1 MFITIIQRGRNL
13 KKEKINFISMREG
26 LLLDIL
32 KENLS
37 VQFKGGKIKSFL
49 EHRQVSINGVVSTKY
64 NHPVHKGDEICIYL
78 SHSGNGKIPFE
89 VIYEDDYLIAINKP
103 SGLLSVATDSE
114 KENTAF
120 RILKEC
126 GKTVFVAHRLD
137 RDTSGVL
144 LFAKSREV
152 KEKIQKNWN
161 STLYREYIA
170 VCEGVFKEKSG
181 RVESYLKES
190 KTHIVYSD
198 KFGKNGK
205 KAITNYKVI
214 KENKKY
220 TMLKI
225 NIETGRKNQIR
236 VAMKE
241 MGHPVAGDRKYGALT
256 NPFKR
261 LGLHASVLK
270 IIHPVTE
277 RVVVFEAKI
286 PRCFTSL

>member
-1 MFITIIQRGRNL
+1 MKRN
-13 KKEKINFISMREG
+13 EINFISDDNG

-32 KENLS
+32 NDGLS
-37 VQFKGGKIKSFL
+37 NSFKRGKIKSFL
-49 EHRQVSINGVVSTKY
+49 EHSQVSINGVVTTKY
-64 NHPVHKGDEICIYL
+64 NYPVQKGDSVSVCLTPSNNI
-78 SHSGNGKIPFE
+78 KIPFE

-126 GKTVFVAHRLD
+126 GKTVFVVHRLD

-152 KEKIQKNWN
+152 KEKLQKNWDR
-161 STLYREYIA
+161 TLYREYIA

-181 RVESYLKES
+181 RAESYLKES

-205 KAITNYKVI
+205 KTITNYEVI
-214 KENKKY
+214 KTSKKY
-220 TMLKI
+220 SWLRI

-236 VAMKE
+236 VAMKDL
-241 MGHPVAGDRKYGALT
+241 GHPIAGDKKYGALT

-261 LGLHASVLK
+261 LGLHASMLK

-277 RVVVFEAKI
+277 KVVTFEAKI
-286 PRCFTSL
+286 PRCFTLI

>member
-1 MFITIIQRGRNL
+1 MKRN
-13 KKEKINFISMREG
+13 EINFISADNG
-26 LLLDIL
+26 LLLNIL
-32 KENLS
+32 NDGLS
-37 VQFKGGKIKSFL
+37 NSFKRGKIKSFL
-49 EHRQVSINGVVSTKY
+49 EHSQVSINGVVTTKY
-64 NHPVHKGDEICIYL
+64 NYPVQKGDSVSVCLTPSNNI
-78 SHSGNGKIPFE
+78 KIPFE
-89 VIYEDDYLIAINKP
+89 VIYEDNYLIAINKP
-103 SGLLSVATDSE
+103 PGILSVATDSE

-126 GKTVFVAHRLD
+126 GKTVFVVHRLD

-152 KEKIQKNWN
+152 KEKLQKNWD

-181 RVESYLKES
+181 RAESYLKES

-205 KAITNYKVI
+205 KAITNYEVI
-214 KENKKY
+214 KTSKKY
-220 TMLKI
+220 SLLRI

-236 VAMKE
+236 VAMKDL
-241 MGHPVAGDRKYGALT
+241 GHPIAGDKKYGALT

-261 LGLHASVLK
+261 LGLHASMLK
-270 IIHPVTE
+270 IIHPITEKVVT
-277 RVVVFEAKI
+277 FEAKI
-286 PRCFTSL
+286 PRCFTLI

>member
-1 MFITIIQRGRNL
+1 MKRNAITFKSDDN
-13 KKEKINFISMREG
+13 G

-32 KENLS
+32 NDSLS
-37 VQFKGGKIKSFL
+37 NSFKRGKIKSFL
-49 EHRQVSINGVVSTKY
+49 EHSQVSINGVVTTKFNY
-64 NHPVHKGDEICIYL
+64 TVRKGDEICICL
-78 SHSGNGKIPFE
+78 SQTAKGKIPLE
-89 VIYEDDYLIAINKP
+89 IIYEDNYLIAINKP

-126 GKTVFVAHRLD
+126 GKTVFVVHRLD

-144 LFAKSREV
+144 LFAKSREI
-152 KEKIQKNWN
+152 KEKLQKNWD

-170 VCEGVFKEKSG
+170 VCEGVFREKSG
-181 RVESYLKES
+181 RAESYLKES

-205 KAITNYKVI
+205 KAVTNYKVI
-214 KENKKY
+214 KTSKKY
-220 TMLKI
+220 SWLRI

-236 VAMKE
+236 VAMKDL
-241 MGHPVAGDRKYGALT
+241 GHPIAGDKKYGALT

-261 LGLHASVLK
+261 LGLHASMLK

-277 RVVVFEAKI
+277 KVLVLKAEMPK
-286 PRCFTSL
+286 CFTLI

>member
-1 MFITIIQRGRNL
+1 MKRN
-13 KKEKINFISMREG
+13 EINFISADNG
-26 LLLDIL
+26 LLLNIL
-32 KENLS
+32 NDGLS
-37 VQFKGGKIKSFL
+37 NSFKRGKIKSFL
-49 EHRQVSINGVVSTKY
+49 EHSQVSINGVVTTKY
-64 NHPVHKGDEICIYL
+64 NYPVQKGDSVSVCLTPSNNI
-78 SHSGNGKIPFE
+78 KIPFE
-89 VIYEDDYLIAINKP
+89 VIYEDNYLIAINKP
-103 SGLLSVATDSE
+103 PGILSVATDSE

-126 GKTVFVAHRLD
+126 GKTVFVVHRLD

-152 KEKIQKNWN
+152 KEKLQKNWD

-181 RVESYLKES
+181 RAESYLKES

-205 KAITNYKVI
+205 KAITNYEVI
-214 KENKKY
+214 KTSKKY
-220 TMLKI
+220 SWLRI

-236 VAMKE
+236 VAMKDL
-241 MGHPVAGDRKYGALT
+241 GHPIAGDKKYGALT

-261 LGLHASVLK
+261 LGLHASMLK
-270 IIHPVTE
+270 IIHPITEKVVT
-277 RVVVFEAKI
+277 FEAKI
-286 PRCFTSL
+286 PRCFTLI

>member
-1 MFITIIQRGRNL
+1 MKRN
-13 KKEKINFISMREG
+13 EINFISDDNG

-32 KENLS
+32 NYGLS
-37 VQFKGGKIKSFL
+37 NSFKRGKIKSFL
-49 EHRQVSINGVVSTKY
+49 EHSQVSINGVVTTKY
-64 NHPVHKGDEICIYL
+64 NYPVQKGDSVSVCLTPSNNI
-78 SHSGNGKIPFE
+78 KIPFE

-103 SGLLSVATDSE
+103 PGILSVATDSE

-126 GKTVFVAHRLD
+126 GKTVFVVHRLD

-152 KEKIQKNWN
+152 KEKLQKNWD

-181 RVESYLKES
+181 RAESYLKES
-190 KTHIVYSD
+190 KTHFVYSD

-205 KAITNYKVI
+205 KAITNYEVI
-214 KENKKY
+214 KTSKKY
-220 TMLKI
+220 SWLRI

-236 VAMKE
+236 VAMKDL
-241 MGHPVAGDRKYGALT
+241 GHPIAGDKKYGALT

-277 RVVVFEAKI
+277 KVATFEAKI
-286 PRCFTSL
+286 PRCFTLI

>member
-1 MFITIIQRGRNL
+1 MKRN
-13 KKEKINFISMREG
+13 EINFISDDNG
-26 LLLDIL
+26 LLFDIL
-32 KENLS
+32 NDGLS
-37 VQFKGGKIKSFL
+37 NSFKRGKIKSFL
-49 EHRQVSINGVVSTKY
+49 EHSQVSINGVVTTKY
-64 NHPVHKGDEICIYL
+64 NYPVQKGDSVSVCLTPSNNI
-78 SHSGNGKIPFE
+78 KIPFE
-89 VIYEDDYLIAINKP
+89 VIYEDNYLIAINKP

-126 GKTVFVAHRLD
+126 GKTVFVVHRLD

-152 KEKIQKNWN
+152 KEKLQKNWD

-181 RVESYLKES
+181 RAESYLKES

-205 KAITNYKVI
+205 KAITNYEVI
-214 KENKKY
+214 KTSKKY
-220 TMLKI
+220 SWLRI

-236 VAMKE
+236 VAMKDL
-241 MGHPVAGDRKYGALT
+241 GHPIAGDKKYGALT

-261 LGLHASVLK
+261 LGLHASMLK

-277 RVVVFEAKI
+277 KVVTFEAKI
-286 PRCFTSL
+286 PRCFISL

>member
-1 MFITIIQRGRNL
+1 MKRN
-13 KKEKINFISMREG
+13 EINFISADNG

-32 KENLS
+32 NDGLS
-37 VQFKGGKIKSFL
+37 NSFKRGKIKSFL
-49 EHRQVSINGVVSTKY
+49 EHSQVSINGVVTTKY
-64 NHPVHKGDEICIYL
+64 NYPVQKGDSVSVCLTPSNNI
-78 SHSGNGKIPFE
+78 KIPFE

-126 GKTVFVAHRLD
+126 GKTVFVVHRLD

-144 LFAKSREV
+144 LFAKRREV
-152 KEKIQKNWN
+152 KEKLQKNWD

-181 RVESYLKES
+181 RAESYLKES

-205 KAITNYKVI
+205 KAITNYEVI
-214 KENKKY
+214 KTSKKY
-220 TMLKI
+220 SWLRI

-236 VAMKE
+236 VAMKDL
-241 MGHPVAGDRKYGALT
+241 GHPIAGDKKYGALT

-261 LGLHASVLK
+261 LGLHASMLK
-270 IIHPVTE
+270 IIHPITEKVVT
-277 RVVVFEAKI
+277 FEAKI
-286 PRCFTSL
+286 PRCLL

>member
-1 MFITIIQRGRNL
+1 MKRNAITFKSDDN
-13 KKEKINFISMREG
+13 G

-32 KENLS
+32 NDSLS
-37 VQFKGGKIKSFL
+37 NSFKRGKIKSFL
-49 EHRQVSINGVVSTKY
+49 EHSQVSINGVVTTKFNY
-64 NHPVHKGDEICIYL
+64 TVQKGDSVSVCITP
-78 SHSGNGKIPFE
+78 SNNIKIPFE
-89 VIYEDDYLIAINKP
+89 VIYEDNYLIAINKP

-126 GKTVFVAHRLD
+126 GKTVFVVHRLD

-144 LFAKSREV
+144 LFAKSREI
-152 KEKIQKNWN
+152 KEKLQKNWD

-170 VCEGVFKEKSG
+170 VCEGVFREKSG
-181 RVESYLKES
+181 RAESYLKES

-205 KAITNYKVI
+205 KAITNYEVI
-214 KENKKY
+214 KTSKKY
-220 TMLKI
+220 SWLRI

-236 VAMKE
+236 VAMKDL
-241 MGHPVAGDRKYGALT
+241 GHPIAGDKKYGALT

-261 LGLHASVLK
+261 LGLHASMLK

-277 RVVVFEAKI
+277 KVLVLKAKM
-286 PRCFTSL
+286 PKCFTLI

>member
-1 MFITIIQRGRNL
+1 MKRN
-13 KKEKINFISMREG
+13 EINFISADNG
-26 LLLDIL
+26 LLLNIL
-32 KENLS
+32 NDGLS
-37 VQFKGGKIKSFL
+37 NSFKRGKIKSFL
-49 EHRQVSINGVVSTKY
+49 EHSQVSINGVVTTKY
-64 NHPVHKGDEICIYL
+64 NYPVQKGDSVSVCFTPSNNI
-78 SHSGNGKIPFE
+78 KIPFE
-89 VIYEDDYLIAINKP
+89 VIYEDNYLIAINKP

-126 GKTVFVAHRLD
+126 GKTVFVVHRLD

-152 KEKIQKNWN
+152 KEKLQKNWD

-181 RVESYLKES
+181 RAESYLKES

-205 KAITNYKVI
+205 KAITNYEVI
-214 KENKKY
+214 KTSKKY
-220 TMLKI
+220 SWLRI

-236 VAMKE
+236 VAMKDL
-241 MGHPVAGDRKYGALT
+241 GHPIAGDKKYGALT

-261 LGLHASVLK
+261 LGLHASMLK
-270 IIHPVTE
+270 IIHPITEKVVT
-277 RVVVFEAKI
+277 FEANI
-286 PRCFTSL
+286 PRCFTLI

>member
-1 MFITIIQRGRNL
+1 MKRN
-13 KKEKINFISMREG
+13 EINFISTDNG
-26 LLLDIL
+26 LLFDIL
-32 KENLS
+32 NDGLS
-37 VQFKGGKIKSFL
+37 NSFKRGKIKSFL
-49 EHRQVSINGVVSTKY
+49 EHSQVSINGVVTTKY
-64 NHPVHKGDEICIYL
+64 NYPVQKGDSVSVCLTPSNNI
-78 SHSGNGKIPFE
+78 KIPFE

-103 SGLLSVATDSE
+103 PGLLSVATDSE

-126 GKTVFVAHRLD
+126 GKTVFVVHRLD

-144 LFAKSREV
+144 LFAKRREV
-152 KEKIQKNWN
+152 KEKLQKNWDR
-161 STLYREYIA
+161 TLYREYIA

-181 RVESYLKES
+181 RAESYLKES

-205 KAITNYKVI
+205 KAITNYEVI
-214 KENKKY
+214 KTSKKY
-220 TMLKI
+220 SWLRI

-236 VAMKE
+236 VAMKDL
-241 MGHPVAGDRKYGALT
+241 GHPIAGDKKYGALT

-261 LGLHASVLK
+261 LGLHASMLK

-277 RVVVFEAKI
+277 KVVTFEAKI
-286 PRCFTSL
+286 PRCFTLI

>member
-1 MFITIIQRGRNL
+1 MKRN
-13 KKEKINFISMREG
+13 EINFISADNG

-32 KENLS
+32 NDGLS
-37 VQFKGGKIKSFL
+37 NSFKRGKIKSFL
-49 EHRQVSINGVVSTKY
+49 EHSQVSINGVVTTKY
-64 NHPVHKGDEICIYL
+64 NYPVQKGDSVSVCFTPSNNI
-78 SHSGNGKIPFE
+78 KIPFE
-89 VIYEDDYLIAINKP
+89 VIYEDNYLIAINKP
-103 SGLLSVATDSE
+103 PGLLSVATDSE

-126 GKTVFVAHRLD
+126 GKTVFVVHRLD

-152 KEKIQKNWN
+152 KEKLQKNWD

-181 RVESYLKES
+181 RAESYLKES

-198 KFGKNGK
+198 KFGKSGK
-205 KAITNYKVI
+205 KAITNYEVI
-214 KENKKY
+214 KTSKKY
-220 TMLKI
+220 SWLRI

-236 VAMKE
+236 VAMKDL
-241 MGHPVAGDRKYGALT
+241 GHPIAGDKKYGALT

-261 LGLHASVLK
+261 LGLHASMLK

-277 RVVVFEAKI
+277 KVVTFEAKI
-286 PRCFTSL
+286 PRCFTLI

>member
-1 MFITIIQRGRNL
+1 MKRN
-13 KKEKINFISMREG
+13 EINFISADNG

-32 KENLS
+32 NDGLS
-37 VQFKGGKIKSFL
+37 NSFKRGKIKSFL
-49 EHRQVSINGVVSTKY
+49 EHSQVSINGVVTTKY
-64 NHPVHKGDEICIYL
+64 NYPVQKGDSVSVCLTPSNNI
-78 SHSGNGKIPFE
+78 KIPFE

-126 GKTVFVAHRLD
+126 GKTVFVVHRLD

-144 LFAKSREV
+144 LFAKRREV
-152 KEKIQKNWN
+152 KEKLQKNWD

-181 RVESYLKES
+181 RAESYLKES

-205 KAITNYKVI
+205 KAITNYEVI
-214 KENKKY
+214 KTSKKY
-220 TMLKI
+220 SWLRI

-236 VAMKE
+236 VAMKDL
-241 MGHPVAGDRKYGALT
+241 GHPIAGDKKYGALT

-261 LGLHASVLK
+261 LGLHASMLK
-270 IIHPVTE
+270 IIHPITEKVVT
-277 RVVVFEAKI
+277 FEAKI
-286 PRCFTSL
+286 PRCFTLI

>member
-1 MFITIIQRGRNL
+1 MKRN
-13 KKEKINFISMREG
+13 EINFISDDNG
-26 LLLDIL
+26 LLFDIL
-32 KENLS
+32 NDGLS
-37 VQFKGGKIKSFL
+37 NSFKRGKIKSFL
-49 EHRQVSINGVVSTKY
+49 EHSQVSINGVVTTKY
-64 NHPVHKGDEICIYL
+64 NYPVQKGDSVSVCLTPSNNI
-78 SHSGNGKIPFE
+78 KIPFE
-89 VIYEDDYLIAINKP
+89 VIYEDNYLIAINKP

-126 GKTVFVAHRLD
+126 GKTVFVVHRLD

-152 KEKIQKNWN
+152 KEKLQKNWD

-181 RVESYLKES
+181 RAESYLKES

-205 KAITNYKVI
+205 KAITNYEVI
-214 KENKKY
+214 KTSKKY
-220 TMLKI
+220 SWLRI

-236 VAMKE
+236 VAMKDL
-241 MGHPVAGDRKYGALT
+241 GHPIAGDKKYGALT

-261 LGLHASVLK
+261 LGLHASMLK

-277 RVVVFEAKI
+277 KVVTFEAKI
-286 PRCFTSL
+286 PRCFTLI

>member
-1 MFITIIQRGRNL
+1 MKR
-13 KKEKINFISMREG
+13 KEINFMSADNG

-32 KENLS
+32 NDGLS
-37 VQFKGGKIKSFL
+37 NSFKRGKIKSFL
-49 EHRQVSINGVVSTKY
+49 EHSQVSINGVVTTKY
-64 NHPVHKGDEICIYL
+64 NYPVQKGDSVSVCLTPSNNI
-78 SHSGNGKIPFE
+78 KIPFE
-89 VIYEDDYLIAINKP
+89 VIYEDNYLIAINKP

-126 GKTVFVAHRLD
+126 GKTVFVVHRLD
-137 RDTSGVL
+137 KDTSGVL
-144 LFAKSREV
+144 LFAKRREV
-152 KEKIQKNWN
+152 KEKLQKNWD

-181 RVESYLKES
+181 RAESYLKES

-205 KAITNYKVI
+205 KAITNYEVI
-214 KENKKY
+214 KTSKKY
-220 TMLKI
+220 SWLRI

-236 VAMKE
+236 VAMKDL
-241 MGHPVAGDRKYGALT
+241 GHPIAGDKKYGALT

-261 LGLHASVLK
+261 LGLHASMLK

-277 RVVVFEAKI
+277 KVVTFEAKI
-286 PRCFTSL
+286 PRCFTLI

>member
-1 MFITIIQRGRNL
+1 MSADN
-13 KKEKINFISMREG
+13 G

-32 KENLS
+32 NDGLS
-37 VQFKGGKIKSFL
+37 NSFKRGKIKSFL
-49 EHRQVSINGVVSTKY
+49 EHSQVSINGVVTTKY
-64 NHPVHKGDEICIYL
+64 NYPVQKGDSVSVCITP
-78 SHSGNGKIPFE
+78 SNNIKIPFE
-89 VIYEDDYLIAINKP
+89 VIYEDNYLIAINKP
-103 SGLLSVATDSE
+103 PWILSVATDSE

-126 GKTVFVAHRLD
+126 GKTVFVVHRLD

-152 KEKIQKNWN
+152 KEKLQKNWD

-181 RVESYLKES
+181 RAESYLKES

-205 KAITNYKVI
+205 KAITNYEVI
-214 KENKKY
+214 KTSKKY
-220 TMLKI
+220 SWLRI

-236 VAMKE
+236 VAMKDL
-241 MGHPVAGDRKYGALT
+241 GHPIAGDKKYGALT

-261 LGLHASVLK
+261 LGLHASMLK

-277 RVVVFEAKI
+277 KVVTFEAKI
-286 PRCFTSL
+286 PRCFTLI

>member
-1 MFITIIQRGRNL
+1 MKRN
-13 KKEKINFISMREG
+13 EINFISDDNG

-32 KENLS
+32 NDGLS
-37 VQFKGGKIKSFL
+37 NSFKRGKIKSFL
-49 EHRQVSINGVVSTKY
+49 EHSQVSINGVVTTKY
-64 NHPVHKGDEICIYL
+64 NYPVQKGDSVSVCLTPSNNI
-78 SHSGNGKIPFE
+78 KIPFE

-126 GKTVFVAHRLD
+126 GKTVFVVHRLD

-144 LFAKSREV
+144 LFAKRREV
-152 KEKIQKNWN
+152 KEKLQKNWD

-181 RVESYLKES
+181 RAESYLKES

-205 KAITNYKVI
+205 KAITNYEVI
-214 KENKKY
+214 KTSKKY
-220 TMLKI
+220 SWLRI

-236 VAMKE
+236 VAMKDL
-241 MGHPVAGDRKYGALT
+241 GHPIAGDKKYGALT

-261 LGLHASVLK
+261 LGLHASMLK

-277 RVVVFEAKI
+277 KVVTFEAKI
-286 PRCFTSL
+286 PRCFTLI

>member
-1 MFITIIQRGRNL
+1 MKRN
-13 KKEKINFISMREG
+13 EINFISADNG

-32 KENLS
+32 NDGLS
-37 VQFKGGKIKSFL
+37 NSFKRGKIKSFL
-49 EHRQVSINGVVSTKY
+49 EHSQVSINGVVTTKY
-64 NHPVHKGDEICIYL
+64 NYPVQKGDSVSVCLTPSNNI
-78 SHSGNGKIPFE
+78 KIPFE

-126 GKTVFVAHRLD
+126 GKTVFVVHRLD

-152 KEKIQKNWN
+152 KEKLQKNWD

-181 RVESYLKES
+181 RAESYLKES

-205 KAITNYKVI
+205 KAITNYEVI
-214 KENKKY
+214 KTSKKY
-220 TMLKI
+220 SWLRI

-236 VAMKE
+236 VAMKDL
-241 MGHPVAGDRKYGALT
+241 GHPIAGDKKYGALT

-261 LGLHASVLK
+261 LGLHASMLK

-277 RVVVFEAKI
+277 KVVTFEAKI
-286 PRCFTSL
+286 PRCFTLI

>member
-1 MFITIIQRGRNL
+1 MKRN
-13 KKEKINFISMREG
+13 EINFISADNG

-32 KENLS
+32 NDGLS
-37 VQFKGGKIKSFL
+37 NSFKRGKIKSFL
-49 EHRQVSINGVVSTKY
+49 EHSQVSINGVVTTKY
-64 NHPVHKGDEICIYL
+64 NYPVQKGDSVSVCLTPSNNI
-78 SHSGNGKIPFE
+78 KIPFE

-103 SGLLSVATDSE
+103 SGLLSVSTDSE

-126 GKTVFVAHRLD
+126 GKTVFVVHRLD

-144 LFAKSREV
+144 LFAKRREV
-152 KEKIQKNWN
+152 KEKLQKNWD

-181 RVESYLKES
+181 RAESYLKES

-205 KAITNYKVI
+205 KAITNYEVI
-214 KENKKY
+214 KTSKKY
-220 TMLKI
+220 SWLRI

-236 VAMKE
+236 VAMKDL
-241 MGHPVAGDRKYGALT
+241 GHPIAGDKKYGALT

-261 LGLHASVLK
+261 LGLHASMLK

-277 RVVVFEAKI
+277 KVVTFEAKI
-286 PRCFTSL
+286 PRCFTLI

>member
-1 MFITIIQRGRNL
+1 MKRN
-13 KKEKINFISMREG
+13 EINFISDDNG

-32 KENLS
+32 NYGLS
-37 VQFKGGKIKSFL
+37 NSFKRGKIKSFL
-49 EHRQVSINGVVSTKY
+49 EHSQVSINGVVTTKY
-64 NHPVHKGDEICIYL
+64 NYPVQKGDSVSVCLTPSNNI
-78 SHSGNGKIPFE
+78 KIPFE

-103 SGLLSVATDSE
+103 PGILSVATDSE

-126 GKTVFVAHRLD
+126 GKTVFVVHRLD

-152 KEKIQKNWN
+152 KEKLQKNWD

-181 RVESYLKES
+181 RAESYLKES
-190 KTHIVYSD
+190 KTHFVYSD

-205 KAITNYKVI
+205 KAITNYEVI
-214 KENKKY
+214 KTSKKY
-220 TMLKI
+220 SWLRI

-236 VAMKE
+236 VAMKDL
-241 MGHPVAGDRKYGALT
+241 GHPIAGDKKYGALT

-261 LGLHASVLK
+261 LGLHASMLK

-277 RVVVFEAKI
+277 KVVTFEAKI
-286 PRCFTSL
+286 PRCFTLI

>member
-1 MFITIIQRGRNL
+1 MKRN
-13 KKEKINFISMREG
+13 EINFISDDNG

-32 KENLS
+32 NDGLS
-37 VQFKGGKIKSFL
+37 NSFKRGKIKSFL
-49 EHRQVSINGVVSTKY
+49 EHSQVSINGVVTTKY
-64 NHPVHKGDEICIYL
+64 NYPVQKGDSDSVCLTPSNNI
-78 SHSGNGKIPFE
+78 KIPFE

-126 GKTVFVAHRLD
+126 GKTVFVVHRLD

-144 LFAKSREV
+144 LFAKRREV
-152 KEKIQKNWN
+152 KEKLQKNWD

-181 RVESYLKES
+181 SAESYLKES

-205 KAITNYKVI
+205 KAITNYEVI
-214 KENKKY
+214 KTSKKY
-220 TMLKI
+220 SWLRI

-236 VAMKE
+236 VAMKDL
-241 MGHPVAGDRKYGALT
+241 GHPIAGDKKYGA
-256 NPFKR
+256 
-261 LGLHASVLK
+261 
-270 IIHPVTE
+270 
-277 RVVVFEAKI
+277 
-286 PRCFTSL
+286 

>member
-1 MFITIIQRGRNL
+1 MKRN
-13 KKEKINFISMREG
+13 EINFISADNG

-32 KENLS
+32 NDGLS
-37 VQFKGGKIKSFL
+37 NSFKRGKIKSFL
-49 EHRQVSINGVVSTKY
+49 EHSQVSINGVVTTKY
-64 NHPVHKGDEICIYL
+64 NYPVQKGDSVSVCLTPSNNI
-78 SHSGNGKIPFE
+78 KIPFE
-89 VIYEDDYLIAINKP
+89 VIYEDNYLIAINKP
-103 SGLLSVATDSE
+103 SGILSVATDSE

-126 GKTVFVAHRLD
+126 GKTVFVVHRLD

-152 KEKIQKNWN
+152 KEKLQKNWD

-181 RVESYLKES
+181 RAESYLKES

-205 KAITNYKVI
+205 KAITNYEVI
-214 KENKKY
+214 KTSKKY
-220 TMLKI
+220 SWLRI

-236 VAMKE
+236 VAMKDLD
-241 MGHPVAGDRKYGALT
+241 HPIAGDKKYGALT

-277 RVVVFEAKI
+277 KVVTFEAKI
-286 PRCFTSL
+286 PRCFTLI

>member
-1 MFITIIQRGRNL
+1 MKRN
-13 KKEKINFISMREG
+13 EINFISDDNG

-32 KENLS
+32 NDGLS
-37 VQFKGGKIKSFL
+37 NSFKRGKIKSFL
-49 EHRQVSINGVVSTKY
+49 EHSQVSINGVVTTKY
-64 NHPVHKGDEICIYL
+64 NYPVQKGDSVSVCLTPSNNI
-78 SHSGNGKIPFE
+78 KIPFE

-126 GKTVFVAHRLD
+126 GKTVFVVHRLD

-152 KEKIQKNWN
+152 KEKLQKNWD

-170 VCEGVFKEKSG
+170 VCEGVFREESG
-181 RVESYLKES
+181 RAESYLKES

-205 KAITNYKVI
+205 KAITNYEVI
-214 KENKKY
+214 KTSKKY
-220 TMLKI
+220 SWLRI

-236 VAMKE
+236 VAMKDL
-241 MGHPVAGDRKYGALT
+241 GHPIAGDKKYGALT

-277 RVVVFEAKI
+277 KVVAFEAKI
-286 PRCFTSL
+286 PRCFISL

>member
-1 MFITIIQRGRNL
+1 MKRN
-13 KKEKINFISMREG
+13 EINFISDDNG

-32 KENLS
+32 NDGLS
-37 VQFKGGKIKSFL
+37 NSFKRGKIKSFL
-49 EHRQVSINGVVSTKY
+49 EHSQVSINGVVTTKY
-64 NHPVHKGDEICIYL
+64 NYPVQKGDSVSVCLTPSNNI
-78 SHSGNGKIPFE
+78 KIPFE

-126 GKTVFVAHRLD
+126 GKTVFVVHRLD

-144 LFAKSREV
+144 LFAKRREV
-152 KEKIQKNWN
+152 KEKLQKNWD

-181 RVESYLKES
+181 RAESYLKES

-205 KAITNYKVI
+205 KAITNYEVI
-214 KENKKY
+214 KTSKKY
-220 TMLKI
+220 SWLRI

-236 VAMKE
+236 VAMKDL
-241 MGHPVAGDRKYGALT
+241 GHPIAGDKKYGALT

-261 LGLHASVLK
+261 LGLHASMLK
-270 IIHPVTE
+270 IIHPITEKVVT
-277 RVVVFEAKI
+277 FEAKI
-286 PRCFTSL
+286 PRCFTLI

>member
-1 MFITIIQRGRNL
+1 MKRN
-13 KKEKINFISMREG
+13 EINFISTDNG
-26 LLLDIL
+26 LLFDIL
-32 KENLS
+32 NDGLS
-37 VQFKGGKIKSFL
+37 NSFKRGKIKSFL
-49 EHRQVSINGVVSTKY
+49 EHSQVSINGVVTTKY
-64 NHPVHKGDEICIYL
+64 NYPVQKGDSVSVCLTPSNNI
-78 SHSGNGKIPFE
+78 KIPFE

-126 GKTVFVAHRLD
+126 GKTVFVVHRLD

-144 LFAKSREV
+144 LFAKRREV
-152 KEKIQKNWN
+152 KEKLQKNWDR
-161 STLYREYIA
+161 TLYREYIA

-181 RVESYLKES
+181 RAESYLKES

-205 KAITNYKVI
+205 KAITNYEVI
-214 KENKKY
+214 KTSKKY
-220 TMLKI
+220 SWLRI

-236 VAMKE
+236 VAMKDL
-241 MGHPVAGDRKYGALT
+241 GHPIAGDKKYGALT

-261 LGLHASVLK
+261 LGLHASMLK

-277 RVVVFEAKI
+277 KVVTFEAKI
-286 PRCFTSL
+286 PRCFTLI

>member
-1 MFITIIQRGRNL
+1 MKRN
-13 KKEKINFISMREG
+13 EINFISADNG

-32 KENLS
+32 NDGLS
-37 VQFKGGKIKSFL
+37 NSFKHGKIKSFL
-49 EHRQVSINGVVSTKY
+49 EHSQVSINGVVTTKY
-64 NHPVHKGDEICIYL
+64 NYPVQKGDSVSVCITP
-78 SHSGNGKIPFE
+78 SNNIKIPFE
-89 VIYEDDYLIAINKP
+89 VIYEDNYLIAINKP

-126 GKTVFVAHRLD
+126 GKTVFVVHRLD

-152 KEKIQKNWN
+152 KEKLQKNWD

-181 RVESYLKES
+181 RAESYLKES

-205 KAITNYKVI
+205 KAITNYEVI
-214 KENKKY
+214 KTSKKY
-220 TMLKI
+220 SWLRI

-236 VAMKE
+236 VAMKDL
-241 MGHPVAGDRKYGALT
+241 GHPIAGDKKYGALT

-277 RVVVFEAKI
+277 KVVTFEAKI
-286 PRCFTSL
+286 PRCFTLI

>member
-1 MFITIIQRGRNL
+1 MKRNAITFKSDDN
-13 KKEKINFISMREG
+13 G

-32 KENLS
+32 NDSLS
-37 VQFKGGKIKSFL
+37 NSFKRGKIKSFL
-49 EHRQVSINGVVSTKY
+49 EHSQVSINGVVTTKFNY
-64 NHPVHKGDEICIYL
+64 TVRKGDSVSVCITP
-78 SHSGNGKIPFE
+78 SNNIKIPFE
-89 VIYEDDYLIAINKP
+89 VIYEDNYLIAINKP

-126 GKTVFVAHRLD
+126 GKTVFVVHRLD

-152 KEKIQKNWN
+152 KEKLQKNWD

-181 RVESYLKES
+181 RAESYLKES

-198 KFGKNGK
+198 KFGRNGK
-205 KAITNYKVI
+205 KAVTNYEVI
-214 KENKKY
+214 KTSKKY
-220 TMLKI
+220 SWLRI

-236 VAMKE
+236 VAMKDL
-241 MGHPVAGDRKYGALT
+241 GHPIAGDKKYGALT

-261 LGLHASVLK
+261 LGLHASMLK

-277 RVVVFEAKI
+277 KVLVLKAEMPK
-286 PRCFTSL
+286 CFTLI

>member
-1 MFITIIQRGRNL
+1 MKRN
-13 KKEKINFISMREG
+13 EINFISDDNG

-32 KENLS
+32 NDGLS
-37 VQFKGGKIKSFL
+37 NSFKRGKIKSFL
-49 EHRQVSINGVVSTKY
+49 EHSQVSINGVVTTKY
-64 NHPVHKGDEICIYL
+64 NYPVQKGDSVSVCLTPSNNI
-78 SHSGNGKIPFE
+78 KIPFE

-126 GKTVFVAHRLD
+126 GKTVFVVHRLD

-152 KEKIQKNWN
+152 KEKLQKNWDR
-161 STLYREYIA
+161 TLYREYIA

-181 RVESYLKES
+181 RAESYLKES

-205 KAITNYKVI
+205 KAITNYEVI
-214 KENKKY
+214 KTSKKY
-220 TMLKI
+220 SWLRI

-236 VAMKE
+236 VAMKDL
-241 MGHPVAGDRKYGALT
+241 GHPIAGDKKYGALT

-261 LGLHASVLK
+261 LGLHASMLK

-277 RVVVFEAKI
+277 KVVTFEAKI
-286 PRCFTSL
+286 PRCFTLI

>member
-1 MFITIIQRGRNL
+1 MKRN
-13 KKEKINFISMREG
+13 EINFISADNG
-26 LLLDIL
+26 LLLNIL
-32 KENLS
+32 NDGLS
-37 VQFKGGKIKSFL
+37 NSFKRGKIKSFL
-49 EHRQVSINGVVSTKY
+49 EHSQVSINGVVTTKY
-64 NHPVHKGDEICIYL
+64 NYPVQKGDSVSVCLTPSNNI
-78 SHSGNGKIPFE
+78 KIPFE
-89 VIYEDDYLIAINKP
+89 VIYEDNYLIAINKP
-103 SGLLSVATDSE
+103 PGILSVATDSE

-126 GKTVFVAHRLD
+126 GKTVFVVHRLD

-152 KEKIQKNWN
+152 KEKLQKNWD

-181 RVESYLKES
+181 RAESYLKES

-205 KAITNYKVI
+205 KAITNYEVI
-214 KENKKY
+214 KTSKKY
-220 TMLKI
+220 SWLRI

-236 VAMKE
+236 VAMKDL
-241 MGHPVAGDRKYGALT
+241 GHPIAGDKKYGALT

-261 LGLHASVLK
+261 LGLHASMLK

-277 RVVVFEAKI
+277 KVVTFEAKI
-286 PRCFTSL
+286 PRCFTLI

>member
-1 MFITIIQRGRNL
+1 MKRN
-13 KKEKINFISMREG
+13 EINFISDDNG
-26 LLLDIL
+26 LLFDIL
-32 KENLS
+32 NDGLS
-37 VQFKGGKIKSFL
+37 NSFKRGKIKSFL
-49 EHRQVSINGVVSTKY
+49 EHSQVSINGVVTTKY
-64 NHPVHKGDEICIYL
+64 NYPVQKGDSVSVCLTPSNNI
-78 SHSGNGKIPFE
+78 KIPFE
-89 VIYEDDYLIAINKP
+89 VIYEDNYLIAINKP

-126 GKTVFVAHRLD
+126 GKTVFVVHRLD

-152 KEKIQKNWN
+152 KEKLQKNWDR
-161 STLYREYIA
+161 TLYREYIA

-181 RVESYLKES
+181 RAESYLKES

-205 KAITNYKVI
+205 KAITNYEVI
-214 KENKKY
+214 KTSKKY
-220 TMLKI
+220 SWLRI

-236 VAMKE
+236 VAMKDL
-241 MGHPVAGDRKYGALT
+241 GHPIAGDKKYGALT

-261 LGLHASVLK
+261 LGLHASMLK

-277 RVVVFEAKI
+277 KVVTFEAKI
-286 PRCFTSL
+286 PRCFISL

>member
-1 MFITIIQRGRNL
+1 MKRN
-13 KKEKINFISMREG
+13 EINFISADNG
-26 LLLDIL
+26 LLLNIL
-32 KENLS
+32 NDGLS
-37 VQFKGGKIKSFL
+37 NSFKRGKIKSFL
-49 EHRQVSINGVVSTKY
+49 EHSQVSINGVVTTKY
-64 NHPVHKGDEICIYL
+64 NYPVQKGDSVSVCLTPSNNI
-78 SHSGNGKIPFE
+78 KIPFE
-89 VIYEDDYLIAINKP
+89 VIYEDNYLIAINKP
-103 SGLLSVATDSE
+103 PGILSVATDSE

-126 GKTVFVAHRLD
+126 GKTVFVVHRLD

-152 KEKIQKNWN
+152 KEKLQKNWD

-181 RVESYLKES
+181 RAESYLKES

-205 KAITNYKVI
+205 KAITNYEVI
-214 KENKKY
+214 KTSKKY
-220 TMLKI
+220 SWLRI

-236 VAMKE
+236 VAMKDL
-241 MGHPVAGDRKYGALT
+241 GHPIAGDKKYGALT

-277 RVVVFEAKI
+277 KVVTFEAKI
-286 PRCFTSL
+286 PRCFTLI